1 MAKKIN
7 SSVTG
12 LGYYYDEEIFNRAYT
27 SEKDPT
33 STVLVESGVMV
44 EDSEIARMISGGGNF
59 YTLPFYT
66 DISGNYVNYDGNTD
80 ITLDEVDAA
89 GQQHGVVW
97 GRAKGWTDRDF
108 VSDFSSADPMRN
120 ILNRIQKWEA
130 KKRQTLLIGILEA
143 IFGITSATAGTYEY
157 EWANQHISNIASATS
172 TITDANKISL
182 TSLRDLAVKA
192 NGDAADDYAL
202 SIMHSH
208 VANRLSQFNVLEF
221 FKYNDANG
229 QERDVKVGRSGNM
242 LVLICDEVPHSVNAT
257 SGAMEYTTY
266 CFGRG
271 TIGYAKAAVEH
282 PSEQFRNQTA
292 KGGMDC
298 LVTRFRETILPYGFS
313 FEMQNLPV
321 SPTDAQI
328 TTTANW
334 SIVYQ
339 PKNIYLAKL
348 VSNG

>member
-33 STVLVESGVMV
+33 STVLIESGVMV
-44 EDSEIARMISGGGNF
+44 EDREIANMIAGGGNF

-66 DISGNYVNYDGNTD
+66 DIDGNYVNYDGNTD

-108 VSDFSSADPMRN
+108 VADFSSADPMRN
-120 ILNRIQKWEA
+120 ILNRVQKWEA
-130 KKRQTLLIGILEA
+130 KKKQTLLIGILEA
-143 IFGITSATAGTYEY
+143 IFSITGSGDFADWE
-157 EWANQHISNIASATS
+157 NHKMNIASATS
-172 TITDANKISL
+172 TVTDANKIGL
-182 TSLRDLAVKA
+182 TTLRDLAVKA
-192 NGDAADDYAL
+192 NGDAADDFAL
-202 SIMHSH
+202 AIMHSQ
-208 VANRLSQFNVLEF
+208 VANRLSQFNVLEY

-229 QERDVKVGRSGNM
+229 QARDVKVGRSGNM
-242 LVLICDEVPHSVNAT
+242 LVLICDEVPHSVNST
-257 SGAMEYTTY
+257 SNQMEYVTY

-271 TIGYAKAAVEH
+271 AIGHANAPVDH
-282 PSEQFRNQTA
+282 PSSQWRDETKN
-292 KGGMDC
+292 GGMDC
-298 LVTRFRETILPYGFS
+298 LATRYRETILPYGFS
-313 FEMQNLPV
+313 FEMANLPV

-328 TTTANW
+328 TNAANW

-339 PKNIYLAKL
+339 PKNIYMARL
-348 VSNG
+348 VTN

>member
-33 STVLVESGVMV
+33 STVLIESGVMV
-44 EDSEIARMISGGGNF
+44 EDAEIARMIAGGGNF

-66 DISGNYVNYDGNTD
+66 DIDGNYVNYDGNTD

-108 VSDFSSADPMRN
+108 VADFSSADPMRN

-130 KKRQTLLIGILEA
+130 KKKQTLLIGILEA
-143 IFGITSATAGTYEY
+143 LFSIQGSGDFADWE
-157 EWANQHISNIASATS
+157 NHKMNIASATS
-172 TITDANKISL
+172 TATDANKIAL
-182 TSLRDLAVKA
+182 TTLRDLAVQS
-192 NGDAADDYAL
+192 NGDAADDFAL
-202 SIMHSH
+202 AIMHSQ
-208 VANRLSQFNVLEF
+208 VANRLSQFNVLEY

-242 LVLICDEVPHSVNAT
+242 LVLICDEVPHSTNQT
-257 SGAMEYTTY
+257 TGLPEYVTY

-271 TIGYAKAAVEH
+271 AIGHANAAVDH
-282 PSEQFRNQTA
+282 PSEQFRNQT
-292 KGGMDC
+292 KNGGMDC
-298 LVTRFRETILPYGFS
+298 LVTRYRETILPYGFS
-313 FEMQNLPV
+313 FEMSNLPV
-321 SPTDAQI
+321 SPTDAQL
-328 TTTANW
+328 TATANW

-339 PKNIYLAKL
+339 PKNIYMARL
-348 VSNG
+348 VTNG